1 MRLATS
7 SAAALLLCACAAQKE
22 IRPSPTRRSVPL
34 LEAAAEQET
43 SARPERRAD
52 IVIETATEKV
62 HPAVIATGETGLIRL
77 EGARARLYGDADGTT
92 GWSVDNVV
100 LLEIFD
106 RSGAVRGR
114 AAAGFS
120 GPMFVGR
127 EAVDSAGRMSFTLG
141 PGEVDITSAL
151 PESEP
156 FRIRATALDDGGVG
170 RVSDLFLVLE
180 PPKRAAEEDLRG
192 Q

>member
-7 SAAALLLCACAAQKE
+7 SAAALLLCACAVQKE

-34 LEAAAEQET
+34 LEATAEQET
-43 SARPERRAD
+43 SARPEQRAD
-52 IVIETATEKV
+52 IEIETSTGRV
-62 HPAVIATGETGLIRL
+62 HPAVIATAETGLLRL

-100 LLEIFD
+100 LLEILD
-106 RSGAVRGR
+106 RAGTVRGR

-127 EAVDSAGRMSFTLG
+127 EPVDSVGRMSFTLG
-141 PGEVDITSAL
+141 PGEVDITSAI

-170 RVSDLFLVLE
+170 RVSDVFLVLE
-180 PPKRAAEEDLRG
+180 PPQRATEEDLRG

>member
-1 MRLATS
+1 MRLAIS
-7 SAAALLLCACAAQKE
+7 SALLLLCACAAQKE
-22 IRPSPTRRSVPL
+22 LRPPPVRRSIPL
-34 LEAAAEQET
+34 LEATAEQEM

-52 IVIETATEKV
+52 IEIETSTERV

-100 LLEIFD
+100 LLEILD
-106 RSGAVRGR
+106 RQGAVLGR
-114 AAAGFS
+114 AAAGFA

-127 EAVDSAGRMSFTLG
+127 EPVDNVGRMSFTLA

-180 PPKRAAEEDLRG
+180 PPQRAADEDLRG